1 MILKW
6 GADLGVRLSNSQPGR
21 RTWEEL
27 DLFGLVLGHCVV
39 QLLAIGPSLFIGLVA
54 GETFGAQILAL
65 SIVGGLLSS
74 GVGDFLFRKANSITT
89 NLGVNA
95 ISYAAPI
102 FALIWLMPFSQ
113 FEWHG
118 FDYVVIGAL
127 AVVIANLLINFE
139 AEIGWG
145 FRSLVTALWVCG
157 VVAYSRDD
165 IYQFVGIEDWFWLD
179 VGGYYQILALSA
191 TVFTLLLAFRVARL
205 VTRTRDEDN
214 RALAIFRDTE
224 ELVGR
229 GVLAA
234 TVCQN
239 VLTIDAS
246 QGADMEGAYEEARTQ
261 VAVAVRRAGPSDKE
275 RLLALQG
282 QLDMLARSRQQGINF
297 GELCSLVVFA
307 SITISLALLTR
318 PPISGVTG
326 FLVEM
331 FVILFGSVVVFLT
344 VNVWDLQRER
354 SSVLLERRPTRWP
367 AWPSHL
373 SDPSGDRTYGGYG
386 VVFSDRGGRVFEQW
400 MSVVVGLVI
409 VCAYIGLMGHK
420 WLGWLSWT

>member
-1 MILKW
+1 M
-6 GADLGVRLSNSQPGR
+6 
-21 RTWEEL
+21 
-27 DLFGLVLGHCVV
+27 
-39 QLLAIGPSLFIGLVA
+39 
-54 GETFGAQILAL
+54 
-65 SIVGGLLSS
+65 
-74 GVGDFLFRKANSITT
+74 
-89 NLGVNA
+89 
-95 ISYAAPI
+95 
-102 FALIWLMPFSQ
+102 
-113 FEWHG
+113 
-118 FDYVVIGAL
+118 
-127 AVVIANLLINFE
+127 
-139 AEIGWG
+139 
-145 FRSLVTALWVCG
+145 
-157 VVAYSRDD
+157 
-165 IYQFVGIEDWFWLD
+165 
-179 VGGYYQILALSA
+179 GGYYQILALSA